1 MDSCLSSLPENSR
14 IWLSSFLIW
23 CICHGHC
30 WRAHYVTRTYWYAC
44 CPSSLLS
51 EVENYEEINAYFLK
65 IKGGLPEGGGGGG
78 WLIIPYNL
86 CYLGEVMDILK
97 TWVRVLIGRTAEIY
111 PWGIYIYPMPDSN
124 KLRFKYLS
132 HGSLREGPPKVY
144 QDPGLPLIE
153 ARDSC
158 FSSKI
163 WAKYPWEMGLHEI
176 LGRDYRVEE
185 PH

>member
-1 MDSCLSSLPENSR
+1 
-14 IWLSSFLIW
+14 
-23 CICHGHC
+23 
-30 WRAHYVTRTYWYAC
+30 
-44 CPSSLLS
+44 
-51 EVENYEEINAYFLK
+51 
-65 IKGGLPEGGGGGG
+65 
-78 WLIIPYNL
+78 
-86 CYLGEVMDILK
+86 
-97 TWVRVLIGRTAEIY
+97 
-111 PWGIYIYPMPDSN
+111 MPDSN

-132 HGSLREGPPKVY
+132 HGSLHEGPPKVY

-185 PH
+185 PHLIRDPPSRHMPREMIACNKAFPFFGEEQQATGKIAY